1 MKKLLLIGCLLP
13 LAASLQISCTQVAG
27 ERVGHAADSDM
38 GGAIKDLRR
47 ASRGDFR
54 EMAYPSNSITRA
66 KEFVA
71 AAQRGDVQKMMDM
84 TSAITLRND
93 GTGRTRHD
101 IYPRVVRDL
110 SGARIVWKGRPQPM
124 TDETGNK
131 GFIIAGEAV
140 KEGGTPFYIVVLN
153 EGGRHV
159 VAGIRRKL

>member
-1 MKKLLLIGCLLP
+1 MKRLLSIGCVLP
-13 LAASLQISCTQVAG
+13 LVALLQISCTQVVG

-47 ASRGDFR
+47 ASRGDHR

-71 AAQRGDVQKMMDM
+71 AAQSGDVEKMMGM

-93 GTGRTRHD
+93 GAGKTRNE
-101 IYPRVVRDL
+101 IYPSIVRGL
-110 SGARIVWKGRPQPM
+110 SGAKVVWKGKPQPM
-124 TDETGNK
+124 SDETGNK

-140 KEGGTPFYIVVLN
+140 KQGVTPFFIVVLN
-153 EGGRHV
+153 EGGRHMV
-159 VAGIRRKL
+159 VSIRKEI

>member
-1 MKKLLLIGCLLP
+1 MKKLLSIGCTLP
-13 LAASLQISCTQVAG
+13 LVALLQISCTQVAG

-47 ASRGDFR
+47 ASRGDHR

-71 AAQRGDVQKMMDM
+71 AAQRADVQKMMDM
-84 TSAITLRND
+84 TSSITLRND
-93 GTGRTRHD
+93 GAGKTRNE

-110 SGARIVWKGRPQPM
+110 SGAKIAWKGTPQPM

-131 GFIIAGEAV
+131 GFIVSGEAV
-140 KEGGTPFYIVVLN
+140 KQGGTPFHVVVLN